1 MESAG
6 PIVKGMIHQEQNV
19 SFKWS
24 SISAF
29 CLALFACLMYLNLI
43 VRLF

>member
-19 SFKWS
+19 SFKGH
-24 SISAF
+24 
-29 CLALFACLMYLNLI
+29 LLVLFAS
-43 VRLF
+43 LFLLV